1 MLQLTDREWAEF
13 RVTDIFDITQ
23 GKKWITKAEIEN
35 NPGNVPLVSCS
46 GTNNGIMGFINPSGI
61 NKCTIIQNKLT
72 VAVSGSAG
80 ATFYQGDTTV
90 INNGVLILAGKSFS
104 SKEVYLFLCTIVG
117 EACQKFNYGMKAS
130 QDRVST
136 LNIELPINSQGQ
148 PDYAFME
155 QYIRERE
162 PDYSW
167 VTSSTEPDAEI
178 SLQDRQWAEFKVGNL
193 FTLKVAKSNDKGNL
207 NIGKIPFVGRSNSNN
222 GFQGFYDAPNITQGN
237 CITLGMVGTFRAF
250 WQENDFAAS
259 QNILTIRSPQLTKY
273 IALFICNCIE
283 QAINGKYSY
292 GNSVKA
298 GTFGEV
304 QIFLP
309 IKAQGQPDYD
319 FMEKYMKSLPFS
331 SVVDRIKL

>member
-1 MLQLTDREWAEF
+1 MLYSYQGKRKFKGEVKVMLQLTDREWAEF

-162 PDYSW
+162 SQII
-167 VTSSTEPDAEI
+167 AG
-178 SLQDRQWAEFKVGNL
+178 LQAV
-193 FTLKVAKSNDKGNL
+193 L
-207 NIGKIPFVGRSNSNN
+207 NQMQK
-222 GFQGFYDAPNITQGN
+222 
-237 CITLGMVGTFRAF
+237 
-250 WQENDFAAS
+250 
-259 QNILTIRSPQLTKY
+259 
-273 IALFICNCIE
+273 
-283 QAINGKYSY
+283 
-292 GNSVKA
+292 
-298 GTFGEV
+298 
-304 QIFLP
+304 
-309 IKAQGQPDYD
+309 
-319 FMEKYMKSLPFS
+319 
-331 SVVDRIKL
+331 